1 MNHSVNPNYWH
12 ENIRKA
18 RKARR
23 VTQRD
28 IALRT
33 SIRQSRISQ
42 IENGQVDPKLS
53 EIVAISEVLGLCLV
67 QIPDYVLPSV
77 KDATR
82 DYERRTDD
90 TRARTIPELILGD
103 RAYS

>member
-1 MNHSVNPNYWH
+1 MNHTVEPNYWY
-12 ENIRKA
+12 ENIRRALKA
-18 RKARR
+18 LR
-23 VTQRD
+23 VTQQE
-28 IALRT
+28 IAQRT
-33 SIRQSRISQ
+33 NIRQSRISQ

-53 EIVAISEVLGLCLV
+53 EIVAISEVLGLRLV
-67 QIPDYVLPSV
+67 QIPASLLLSV

-82 DYERRTDD
+82 EYEMRTDD